1 MNDISI
7 SENTREI
14 NWFINKMNSNMKTKF
29 KYLIFLAVSLFL
41 GFTSC
46 SNNDVADE
54 ENNSNETKSLFLKIS
69 NGDITTYGTGPT
81 VVDNTDVDF
90 SDGIIY
96 FVNSDGMILKHY
108 TLTVNASSDT
118 NINFSDIQDGTTIE
132 NLPGSVSNVHVVGN
146 YAGSPSL
153 ATSGNI
159 SSITNKILTVASQHD
174 IENVNLYGTNT
185 IVPVGLIEPNKYTCT
200 INLSPTVARIE
211 LTDITASGVITSFK
225 VDGIFIDNY
234 YSQAT
239 INSILDIA
247 NLQDNGT
254 TPADFVGGST
264 AYPTSLT
271 PAIYD
276 YYTSPIE
283 SASNIVA
290 LDDDDVWRY
299 SLFATTTGSEI
310 PRIIIRLSE
319 IETTPESNITIS
331 GTRFI
336 TIRGFKSGSTSLSGI
351 KSGEIYNIGAGDL
364 VFDESNLAITPNEA
378 KIEVEVTIAL
388 VKWKVVPITPEL

>member
-1 MNDISI
+1 
-7 SENTREI
+7 
-14 NWFINKMNSNMKTKF
+14 MKPKF
-29 KYLIFLAVSLFL
+29 KYLTFLVVSLFFC
-41 GFTSC
+41 FTNC
-46 SNNDVADE
+46 SSDDVANE
-54 ENNSNETKSLFLKIS
+54 ENNSNEVKSLFMKIS
-69 NGDITTYGTGPT
+69 NGDIGTYGTGPT
-81 VVDNTDVDF
+81 VVDNSDVDF

-108 TLTVNASSDT
+108 TLTDNVNSLT
-118 NINFSDIQDGTTIE
+118 NINLSDIQDGTTIE
-132 NLPGSVSNVHVVGN
+132 NLPGSVSSVYVVGN

-159 SSITNKILTVASQHD
+159 TAVTNRILTVTSQHD

-185 IVPVGLIEPNKYTCT
+185 IVAVDPLELNKYTCT
-200 INLSPTVARIE
+200 INLRPTVARIE

-239 INSILDIA
+239 INSTLNIA
-247 NLQDNGT
+247 NLQDNGVA
-254 TPADFVGGST
+254 PADFIGGST
-264 AYPTSLT
+264 VYPVSLT

-276 YYTSPIE
+276 YYTSPLE
-283 SASNIVA
+283 SVSNVVA
-290 LDDDDVWRY
+290 LTDDDVWRY

-310 PRIIIRLSE
+310 PRIIIRLSD
-319 IETTPESNITIS
+319 IETTPESNISIT

-336 TIRGFKSGSTSLSGI
+336 TIRGFRNGSTSLSGI
-351 KSGEIYNIGAGDL
+351 KNGEIYNIGAGDL

-378 KIEVEVTIAL
+378 KIEVEVTVAL
-388 VKWKVVPITPEL
+388 AKWKVIPITPEL

>member
-1 MNDISI
+1 
-7 SENTREI
+7 
-14 NWFINKMNSNMKTKF
+14 MKTKF
-29 KYLIFLAVSLFL
+29 RYLTFLAVSLFL

-46 SNNDVADE
+46 SNDEATGGE
-54 ENNSNETKSLFLKIS
+54 ENNEPKSLFLKIS

-81 VVDNTDVDF
+81 VVDNADIDF
-90 SDGIIY
+90 SGGIIY

-108 TLTVNASSDT
+108 TLTVNATSET

-132 NLPGSVSNVHVVGN
+132 NLPGSVSSVYVVGN
-146 YAGSPSL
+146 YTGSPSL

-159 SSITNKILTVASQHD
+159 SAVTNKVLTVASQHD

-185 IVPVGLIEPNKYTCT
+185 IVPVGPTEPNKYTCA
-200 INLSPTVARIE
+200 INLRPTVARIE

-239 INSILDIA
+239 INSTLEIE

-254 TPADFVGGST
+254 TSGDFVGGST
-264 AYPTSLT
+264 VYPASLT

-276 YYTSPIE
+276 YYTSPLE
-283 SASNIVA
+283 SASKVVA
-290 LDDDDVWRY
+290 LADDDVWRY
-299 SLFATTTGSEI
+299 SLFAKTIGSEI

-319 IETTPESNITIS
+319 IETTPESDITIS

-336 TIRGFKSGSTSLSGI
+336 TIRGFKSGSTSLSVI

-388 VKWKVVPITPEL
+388 AKWKVVPITPEL

>member
-1 MNDISI
+1 
-7 SENTREI
+7 
-14 NWFINKMNSNMKTKF
+14 MKTKF
-29 KYLIFLAVSLFL
+29 RYLTFLAVSLFL

-46 SNNDVADE
+46 SNDDATGGE
-54 ENNSNETKSLFLKIS
+54 ENNEPKSLFLKIS
-69 NGDITTYGTGPT
+69 NGDIATYGTGPT
-81 VVDNTDVDF
+81 VVDNADIDF
-90 SDGIIY
+90 SGGIIY

-108 TLTVNASSDT
+108 TLTVNATSET

-132 NLPGSVSNVHVVGN
+132 NLPGGVSSVHVVGN
-146 YAGSPSL
+146 YTGSPSL
-153 ATSGNI
+153 ITSGNI
-159 SSITNKILTVASQHD
+159 SAVTNKVLTVASQHD

-185 IVPVGLIEPNKYTCT
+185 IVSVGPTEPNKYTCA
-200 INLSPTVARIE
+200 INLRPTVARIE

-239 INSILDIA
+239 INSTLEMV

-254 TPADFVGGST
+254 TSGDFVGGST
-264 AYPTSLT
+264 VYPASLT

-276 YYTSPIE
+276 YYTSPLE
-283 SASNIVA
+283 SASKVVA
-290 LDDDDVWRY
+290 LADDDVWRY
-299 SLFATTTGSEI
+299 SLFARQAGSEI

-336 TIRGFKSGSTSLSGI
+336 TIRGFKSGSTSLSVI

-388 VKWKVVPITPEL
+388 AKWKVVPITPEL

>member
-1 MNDISI
+1 
-7 SENTREI
+7 
-14 NWFINKMNSNMKTKF
+14 MKTKF
-29 KYLIFLAVSLFL
+29 RYLTFLAVSLFL

-46 SNNDVADE
+46 SNDEATGGE
-54 ENNSNETKSLFLKIS
+54 ENNEPKSLFLKIS

-81 VVDNTDVDF
+81 VVDNADIDF
-90 SDGIIY
+90 SGGIIY

-108 TLTVNASSDT
+108 TLTVNATSET

-132 NLPGSVSNVHVVGN
+132 NLPGSVSSVYVVGN
-146 YAGSPSL
+146 YTGSPSL

-159 SSITNKILTVASQHD
+159 SAVTNKVLTVASQHD

-185 IVPVGLIEPNKYTCT
+185 IVAVGSTEPNKYTCA
-200 INLSPTVARIE
+200 INLRPTVARIE

-239 INSILDIA
+239 INSTLEIE

-254 TPADFVGGST
+254 TSGDFMGGST
-264 AYPTSLT
+264 VYPASLT

-276 YYTSPIE
+276 YYTSPLE
-283 SASNIVA
+283 SASKVVA
-290 LDDDDVWRY
+290 LADDDVWRY
-299 SLFATTTGSEI
+299 SLFAKTIGSEI

-319 IETTPESNITIS
+319 IETTPESDITIS

-336 TIRGFKSGSTSLSGI
+336 TIRGFKSGSTSLSVI

-388 VKWKVVPITPEL
+388 AKWKVVPITPEL